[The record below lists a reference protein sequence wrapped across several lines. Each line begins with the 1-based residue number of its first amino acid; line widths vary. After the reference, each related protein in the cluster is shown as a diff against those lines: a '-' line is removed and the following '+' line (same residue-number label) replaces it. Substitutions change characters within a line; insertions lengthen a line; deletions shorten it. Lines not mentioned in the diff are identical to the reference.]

1 MEVKGK
7 TAVAVEIDNKELVR
21 ALKYKVYT
29 ELRLPLHHKV
39 FHKDGAW
46 IERVLAHTTHSFE
59 YDQIIRPGDQGD
71 IEVFEAF
78 HTLKE
83 FLDNV

>member
-29 ELRLPLHHKV
+29 DLS
-39 FHKDGAW
+39 
-46 IERVLAHTTHSFE
+46 IEK
-59 YDQIIRPGDQGD
+59 
-71 IEVFEAF
+71 
-78 HTLKE
+78 LK
-83 FLDNV
+83 F